1 MAEITYKAKQRL
13 HRGLHNE
20 VVQAQQEAEVDAVLK
35 MIESEKRGHLA
46 RYKYAE
52 CGAIVSDTHSDWNEH
67 EVSAETVETSLA
79 RTLNLHRGPATQ
91 MALNLLVRTAA
102 TENEVI
108 SNLNGLIAIIDEI
121 EPKDA
126 LESLLITQMV
136 ATHAAAM
143 DFIGQARKSQ
153 LSEYSKQAAK
163 FMSIFSAQ
171 FEQLRKYRNKG
182 RQTVVVK
189 HVNVEPGGQAIVG
202 DVSV

>member
-1 MAEITYKAKQRL
+1 MTEIIDKTQHRL
-13 HRGLHNE
+13 HKGLHDE
-20 VVQAQQEAEVDAVLK
+20 VIQAQQDAEIDAVLQ

-46 RYKYAE
+46 RYKYGE
-52 CGAIVSDTHSDWNEH
+52 TGAIVSDPHSDWE
-67 EVSAETVETSLA
+67 ERELSEGTVETNLA

-91 MALNLLVRTAA
+91 LVLNLLVRTASS
-102 TENEVI
+102 ENEVI
-108 SNLNGLIAIIDEI
+108 SNLNGLIAIIDELR
-121 EPKDA
+121 PQDA
-126 LESLLITQMV
+126 LESLLITQMA

-153 LSEYSKQAAK
+153 RSEYSKQAAK
-163 FMSIFSAQ
+163 FLSIFSKQ

-189 HVNVEPGGQAIVG
+189 HVNVEAGGKAIVG